1 MPDKITKRTLDA
13 ALARKADTTIRDRDI
28 AGFHAKVGA
37 HGRAGFHLYYRT
49 SSGTERRPKIG
60 DYPAMAPEA
69 ARQIAKDWLARVRLG
84 EDPSGKRRAARSA
97 ITITDLCDKYLT
109 EHVEPHKKQSSIDS
123 DKQLIKACIRPS
135 LGRIKVPDLTRA
147 DVEKFKLDRTATK
160 ISANRSLALLSHMM
174 TMAVVWGLRPDN
186 PVKGIKRFPE
196 VRRDRYYSADE
207 LRRIHET
214 LTECERN
221 KTVRSGVILAIR
233 LLALTGCRLGEIIR
247 LRWSDVDFA
256 RRAFLIRDAK
266 AGARVQ
272 TVGAPVLALLKDLQP
287 KNDGWVVEGMKPDKP
302 LDKFALEHNW
312 KRIRALAG
320 LTNARL
326 HDFRHTVATT
336 AANGGANAFMLR
348 DLLGHKTLAMTAR
361 YVSSVPE
368 QQRSVADK
376 VAEAVSAA
384 MTRPPAEIV
393 QLPPKVA

>member
-13 ALARKADTTIRDRDI
+13 ALARKEAATIRDRDI
-28 AGFHAKVGA
+28 PGFHAKVGSQ
-37 HGRAGFHLYYRT
+37 GRAGFHLYYRT
-49 SSGTERRPKIG
+49 SNGTERRPKIG

-69 ARQIAKDWLARVRLG
+69 ARQLAKDWLARVRLG
-84 EDPSGKRRAARSA
+84 EDPSGERRAARSA
-97 ITITDLCDKYLT
+97 TTISDLCDTYLT

-123 DKQLIKACIRPS
+123 DKQLIKAVIKPA
-135 LGRIKVPDLTRA
+135 LGRIKVPELTRA
-147 DVEKFKLDRTATK
+147 NVEKFKLDRAATP
-160 ISANRSLALLSHMM
+160 ISANRGLALLSHMM
-174 TMAVVWGLRPDN
+174 SMAVVWGLRPDN
-186 PVKGIKRFPE
+186 PVKGIKRYRE
-196 VRRDRYYSADE
+196 VQRDRYYTPDE

-214 LTECERN
+214 LADCEKN
-221 KTVRSGVILAIR
+221 NTVRAGVILAIR
-233 LLALTGCRLGEIIR
+233 LLALTGCRLSEIIR
-247 LRWSDVDFA
+247 LRWSDVDFE

-266 AGARVQ
+266 AGARAQ

-287 KNDGWVVEGMKPDKP
+287 KNDGWVVWGKK
-302 LDKFALEHNW
+302 
-312 KRIRALAG
+312 
-320 LTNARL
+320 RL

-336 AANGGANAFMLR
+336 AAQGGANAFMLR

-393 QLPPKVA
+393 QIPQKVA